1 MNITKVTIFFLLDS
15 GSIKPEELFQ
25 YSANKAKFATDK
37 NYKKKLFKEA
47 IEQLELELEGGV
59 IAVNRESIED
69 VSLLLYLCACILSEL
84 FWFIF

>member
-1 MNITKVTIFFLLDS
+1 MHQKLLNINIVTVFFLYS

-47 IEQLELELEGGV
+47 IEQLESELEGGV
-59 IAVNRESIED
+59 IPVNRESIDD
-69 VSLLLYLCACILSEL
+69 VGLLLYL
-84 FWFIF
+84 